1 MPTLPR
7 PSPSLRRPI
16 ARPSAMPPANEP
28 SDPDILESAGLRWI
42 NVTRPRLADQEWLDA
57 RFGFHPLDFEDVYSR
72 NQRPKLDAYDDYLFI
87 VLHFPVFDPAA
98 ARLNT
103 AELDLFVGPDYLVS
117 LPNDP
122 IPPLEAMFVR
132 FSERED
138 LREQTFSK
146 GSGYLLYKLVDACVD
161 ASFPMLRKIGLRLER
176 IEDDIFEGRSPQVV
190 REISNVKQEIINFR
204 KVIRPQRA
212 ALRDLERT
220 KQRYIADDLDIYFE
234 DIVDASEQLRS
245 REPIGRRKLRF
256 PVAPIGNSPDAVLD
270 QVPGRPHQVQNQ
282 VPDRIGAGIWLGPDL
297 ILRKLG
303 EAGLN
308 FVRVLLRQIVAEQ
321 LESDGVERERR
332 G

>member
-7 PSPSLRRPI
+7 PIPSLRRPI

-28 SDPDILESAGLRWI
+28 SDPVILESAGLRWI

-176 IEDDIFEGRSPQVV
+176 IEDDIFEGRSSEIV
-190 REISNVKQEIINFR
+190 RDISEAKQEMDAAVMEGATRRAGAVAGDAGALVNFLPVGR
-204 KVIRPQRA
+204 TRV
-212 ALRDLERT
+212 RDRGG
-220 KQRYIADDLDIYFE
+220 RGGG
-234 DIVDASEQLRS
+234 
-245 REPIGRRKLRF
+245 GRRALGGGLR
-256 PVAPIGNSPDAVLD
+256 
-270 QVPGRPHQVQNQ
+270 
-282 VPDRIGAGIWLGPDL
+282 GAGEHDVAHGLQAFGHRLG
-297 ILRKLG
+297 
-303 EAGLN
+303 
-308 FVRVLLRQIVAEQ
+308 
-321 LESDGVERERR
+321 SERR
-332 G
+332 GVRGPVVGDELHQHHDAEDRHQERQQHDDDELFRGLDKGGVFVVLAHSHVPPGKG